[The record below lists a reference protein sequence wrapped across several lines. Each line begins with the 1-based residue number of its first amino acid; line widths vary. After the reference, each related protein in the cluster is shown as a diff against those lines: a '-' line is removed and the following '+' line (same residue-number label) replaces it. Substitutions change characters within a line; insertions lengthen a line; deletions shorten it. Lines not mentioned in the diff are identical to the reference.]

1 MNNSRITV
9 ALILLGSILLAPA
22 TAWCH
27 SHSGLAF
34 GFGLSGGYGLG
45 YYGRVPYLPY
55 YGYPSGY
62 GFAPWTGFGPGYG
75 YSYPPVVVAPTPP
88 SVYIQQPQVMPP
100 QPQAPAPAGYYW
112 HYCRDPEA
120 YYPYVTNCPGR
131 WLRVLPQPDQ

>member
-1 MNNSRITV
+1 MNNSRIPV
-9 ALILLGSILLAPA
+9 ALILLGSLLLTPA

-34 GFGLSGGYGLG
+34 GLGLLGGYGLG
-45 YYGRVPYLPY
+45 YYGRVPYLSY

-75 YSYPPVVVAPTPP
+75 YSYPPVIVAPTPP
-88 SVYIQQPQVMPP
+88 PVYIQQPQVMPP
-100 QPQAPAPAGYYW
+100 QPQAPAGYYW
-112 HYCRDPEA
+112 HYCRDPKG
-120 YYPYVTNCPGR
+120 YYPYVTNCPGG